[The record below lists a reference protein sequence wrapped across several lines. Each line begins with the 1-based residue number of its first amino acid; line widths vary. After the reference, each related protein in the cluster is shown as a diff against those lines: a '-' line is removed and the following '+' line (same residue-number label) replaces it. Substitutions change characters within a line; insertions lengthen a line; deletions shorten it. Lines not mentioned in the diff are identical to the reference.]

1 MNTDLAVQAA
11 THSTVSATLL
21 VQELDKVGLLTA
33 SLVCDRVATL
43 REELYRGERLNFILL
58 GERSVSFGV
67 RVVVC
72 NNTLRVPL
80 SKE

>member
-21 VQELDKVGLLTA
+21 VQELDKVSLLTA
-33 SLVCDRVATL
+33 SLVCDGVATL
-43 REELYRGERLNFILL
+43 REELYRGERLNFIFL
-58 GERSVSFGV
+58 GQRSVSFGV
-67 RVVVC
+67 CVVVC